1 MMQESLQQSVMLL
14 EKENQ
19 KLRQAITTHIG
30 PAAADEVPDMTAAE
44 SVQIQGP
51 GANSAVI
58 KSLQIAQQNFTIT
71 DPSLAD
77 NPIVYASHGFLTL
90 TGYSLDQVL
99 GRNCRFLQGPH
110 TDSNA
115 IDILR
120 KGIAAG
126 EDVTTVILNY
136 RADGTPFWNQIFI
149 SALRDGVGNVVNYLG
164 VQCKVSDLYA
174 EVYLK
179 NEADIIGWGV
189 GDAKKSEGN
198 EKKAG
203 EQGEDNSD
211 DGDDDDDRD
220 GGFDDDMRA

>member
-1 MMQESLQQSVMLL
+1 MLL
-14 EKENQ
+14 EVENQ
-19 KLRQAITTHIG
+19 KLRQAITTHIS
-30 PAAADEVPDMTAAE
+30 AEAADEVPDVSATE
-44 SVQIQGP
+44 TVPLQGP
-51 GANSAVI
+51 GANNAVV

-77 NPIVYASHGFLTL
+77 NPIVYASHGFLSL

-164 VQCKVSDLYA
+164 VQCKVSELYA

-179 NEADIIGWGV
+179 NEADIIGWGQ
-189 GDAKKSEGN
+189 GDSKGNVSDNNRMEGRDS
-198 EKKAG
+198 G
-203 EQGEDNSD
+203 
-211 DGDDDDDRD
+211 DGDDDSDGND
-220 GGFDDDMRA
+220 GGDDN